1 MAAPGFMFT
10 FSSEMNPQVNCLLY
24 AKSIVNCKPS
34 ALLACKP
41 KQKLNA
47 FAPSHALHLLSPP
60 CPQCS
65 QRVLQLTRHLAC
77 IYAGLLCHINL
88 TTRAPQRHLIT
99 QPTLTTTSLRYIPV
113 EGRSLSISDQAFWW
127 CLMVWKKEKTSLPLH
142 RLWASEDLPAVSV
155 SSHKLI

>member
-1 MAAPGFMFT
+1 MLASRQTKVEFALGSSCQIKVKESAPKKDQKRMAAPGFMFT

-113 EGRSLSISDQAFWW
+113 EGRSLSISDQAFW
-127 CLMVWKKEKTSLPLH
+127 
-142 RLWASEDLPAVSV
+142 
-155 SSHKLI
+155 